1 MSPKDRISQKYDRP
15 AGTAKERTY
24 TNNLLLLLLLTII
37 ENVLA
42 MIQNQKIMD
51 MAKVCMEPYERTD
64 QELVKDKQ
72 AKGIIAVPK
81 RLR

>member
-1 MSPKDRISQKYDRP
+1 MYDSP
-15 AGTAKERTY
+15 AGAAKERTY
-24 TNNLLLLLLLTII
+24 TNNLLLLLLTII

>member
-1 MSPKDRISQKYDRP
+1 
-15 AGTAKERTY
+15 
-24 TNNLLLLLLLTII
+24 
-37 ENVLA
+37 

-81 RLR
+81 RLK